1 MIKTQELTP
10 HIYYKESRDFQLF
23 GRIYDVLFNYLK
35 LNIESMKVE
44 ELNNTSHSNFIEL
57 SLNTLGFF
65 PKRNYDIEELKSL
78 VSVYSDIIKNKG
90 SIYSIETLIK
100 TILRSIGESNE
111 YDIVKNI
118 EVNTDTPT
126 IIIKIKSNLTNQQSI
141 LIEEV
146 LDYIMPIGVDYF
158 IQNVSLQDNFIPL
171 VIKAKEN
178 VGVKGVNNSDISSLA
193 KVNENKEL
201 EIIAENTYNNL
212 NNQYTG
218 DFNNPIEDKSLR
230 GSIKTGTITKNR

>member
-100 TILRSIGESNE
+100 TVLRSIGESKDYGIIKT
-111 YDIVKNI
+111 YDP
-118 EVNTDTPT
+118 ETNTPV
-126 IIIKIKSNLTNQQSI
+126 IIIKIKSKLTNQQSI

-158 IQNVSLQDNFIPL
+158 IQSVSLQDNFIPL
-171 VIKAKEN
+171 IITAKEN
-178 VGVKGVNNSDISSLA
+178 IGVKGVNTSDISSLA
-193 KVNENKEL
+193 NTYENKTL
-201 EIIAENTYNNL
+201 ETIPEASYNNL

-218 DFNNPIEDKSLR
+218 DFNTAIEDKSLR
-230 GSIKTGTITKNR
+230 GGIKTGTITKNR